1 MIGSKIQWTDD
12 TVNVVEGC
20 TEVDTDCEHC
30 YAKGIAA
37 RFSAPGQKEQSGEEH
52 VAGHYHGLAKRSTA
66 RGLPQWTGKVRCR
79 LDVLDKMFWRLLR
92 AKEPRRQFLCSM
104 GDIFHREVP
113 DAFLDE
119 VFARIAIL
127 EGRRSGPTHP
137 FLLLTKRPDRAAEY
151 TNNPEVFSR
160 ISKAA
165 WYIITTANWRRY
177 PTALTGFTMPSWPL
191 RSVVLITSAGTQEG
205 ADKRV
210 LDLLRAKAAHYG
222 VSCEPMTGPVDF
234 TRLRSP
240 AGTWNA
246 LKPSRAPYALDARQI
261 DWIILG
267 GESGHAARP
276 CAVRWMESV
285 ICSAS
290 TAGTR
295 IYVKQLGNVLA
306 AELGRPGKGGELEDL
321 PESIRIREHVEIGP

>member
-1 MIGSKIQWTDD
+1 MINSGIQWCDD

-20 TEVDTDCEHC
+20 SEVDTDCENC

-37 RFSAPGQKEQSGEEH
+37 RFSGPGQEEQSGEKTPP
-52 VAGHYHGLAKRSTA
+52 GHYQGLAKRSVG
-66 RGLPQWTGKVRCR
+66 RHLPQWTGQIRCR
-79 LDVLDKMFWRLLR
+79 LDVLDAMFWQLLG

-113 DAFLDE
+113 DVFLDE

-127 EGRRSGPTHP
+127 ESRRSGPAHP

-151 TNNPEVFSR
+151 TNAVDVEERVD
-160 ISKAA
+160 KCA
-165 WYIITTANWRRY
+165 WHFVRTAPGKPMGKLPCSFVMR
-177 PTALTGFTMPSWPL
+177 PWPL

-210 LDLLRAKAAHYG
+210 PDLLRAKAAHRG

-234 TRLRSP
+234 TPWLMRL
-240 AGTWNA
+240 
-246 LKPSRAPYALDARQI
+246 

-276 CAVRWMESV
+276 CKLEWLEAVVCDAYPRGKPV
-285 ICSAS
+285 F
-290 TAGTR
+290 
-295 IYVKQLGNVLA
+295 VKQLGSVLA
-306 AELGRPGKGGELEDL
+306 AKLGRPGKGGELDDL
-321 PESIRIREHVEIGP
+321 PECIRVREHVRIECNR